1 MRDWRYN
8 PRVRRAADVVR
19 GGGVVAYPTEGVWGL
34 GCDPDNAEAVHRILR
49 IKRRPVSKGVIL
61 IAADIN
67 MLEPFLRGI
76 NASQRALL
84 THSWPGAVTWLIPN
98 NGTAANWITGG
109 SDRLAVRV
117 TAHPIAAALSRACGG
132 PLVSTS
138 ANPGGFPAAVSLI
151 KVKAY
156 FGVSLDDYLPGRVG
170 RPGRASEIR
179 DLLSER
185 VIRPGAGQV

>member
-8 PRVRRAADVVR
+8 PRVRRAAEVVR

-34 GCDPDNAEAVHRILR
+34 GCDPANADAVQRILQL
-49 IKRRPVSKGVIL
+49 KRRPVSKGVIL
-61 IAADIN
+61 IAADIS

-76 NASQRALL
+76 DAAQRAQLAR
-84 THSWPGAVTWLIPN
+84 SWPGAVTWLIPN
-98 NGTAANWITGG
+98 NGAAANWITGD

-117 TAHPIAAALSRACGG
+117 TAHPLAAALCKAFGG

-138 ANPGGFPAAVSLI
+138 ANPGGFPAAASLI

-156 FGVSLDDYLPGRVG
+156 FGANLDDYLPGKVGHSG
-170 RPGRASEIR
+170 RPSEIR
-179 DLLSER
+179 DLLSGR
-185 VIRPGAGQV
+185 VIRPGAGQA